1 MSGDLALAVGS
12 NGGVVRTMRTSE
24 WGGGGD
30 GEMVWVFLWPQVGA
44 VVGLCSPLPPLP
56 HPLTGRTQVP
66 LATGT
71 LSWDN
76 YLGRC
81 YWSELMCLKS

>member
-1 MSGDLALAVGS
+1 MVWLWQWGLTVGWS
-12 NGGVVRTMRTSE
+12 AQCGLQS
-24 WGGGGD
+24 GGGGD